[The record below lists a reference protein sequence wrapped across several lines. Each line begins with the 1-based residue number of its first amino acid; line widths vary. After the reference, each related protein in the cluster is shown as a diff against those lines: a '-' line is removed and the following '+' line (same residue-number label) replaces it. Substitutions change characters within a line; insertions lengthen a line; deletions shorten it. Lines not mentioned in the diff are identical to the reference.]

1 MKVNITQA
9 VKLTGKSRTTL
20 YNHLKSG
27 KLSAEYD
34 DVQNR
39 LIDISELERVYGSLK
54 KIDGLDSVGKLSKDV
69 KFTQLDSSVL
79 LEQRIQFLQ
88 EKVDFLE
95 GELERERSRQRI
107 QVDVLQVQLE
117 KEREE
122 KQKLLEIVGIQTK
135 QVTDQRKKRWWF

>member
-39 LIDISELERVYGSLK
+39 SIEISELERVYGKLK
-54 KIDGLDSVGKLSKDV
+54 NTNELDSIDNAAKNV

-95 GELERERSRQRI
+95 TELERERSRQRI
-107 QVDVLQVQLE
+107 QVDVLQQQLE
-117 KEREE
+117 RERGEKE
-122 KQKLLEIVGIQTK
+122 KLLGIVENQTK
-135 QVTDQRKKRWWF
+135 QITDQRKKRWWF